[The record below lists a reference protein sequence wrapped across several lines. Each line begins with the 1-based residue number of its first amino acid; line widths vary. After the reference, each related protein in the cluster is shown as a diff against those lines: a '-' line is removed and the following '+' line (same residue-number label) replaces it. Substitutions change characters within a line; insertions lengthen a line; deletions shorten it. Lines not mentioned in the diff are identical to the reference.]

1 MLHSQVPVNSLECA
15 ADSSAESCRRV
26 AACNKFA
33 VALVLSALLILA
45 TPSFAFADVRNSDV
59 ISGLTVQQ
67 RGLAAAS
74 CPNIVANHAIV
85 VSDDGTV
92 YFERDADLQVQI
104 ASVTKTMSA
113 IVALENGDLKN
124 TQITVSKNAAS
135 IGESSAMLQ
144 AGDVMDLESAL
155 KAMMICSG
163 NDAATA
169 IAESMG
175 AQVKQNLNEAGDPNV
190 PDDPFEA
197 FVYAMNK
204 KAKNLGMTDSLFAN
218 PHGLDFDQYSAD
230 MHCSARDVAIMAA
243 EAMKDGTFRSIVS
256 TESTTIQVQRNGA
269 SADVALSS
277 TDVLLGEYEGACGI
291 KTGYTDKAG
300 ECFAGAVER
309 NGKTLYAI
317 VLDSSTESQRFVD
330 AKALDEWVYTN
341 TIDYPLV
348 HSSETSTYTD
358 SKGNSVTVPVVANVS
373 HTGWMDKTF
382 KATLKDPEATV
393 SVFTL
398 DGNISQEVTYDS
410 VSGDVSPGQKVGT
423 VTFYQH
429 NEVVAQQDLVAAESC
444 SAPNLIEGIGIW
456 WDRLWKGFSGE
467 QTQAESTLVSTT
479 PLIYGANA
487 EQSTN

>member
-1 MLHSQVPVNSLECA
+1 MQLLSTLGNSLNRA
-15 ADSSAESCRRV
+15 IVHSRHDSVGLHAPT
-26 AACNKFA
+26 F
-33 VALVLSALLILA
+33 VLTAALLLLLCSPA
-45 TPSFAFADVRNSDV
+45 SAFADVRNSDV
-59 ISGLTVQQ
+59 VSGLTVQQ

-85 VSDDGTV
+85 VADDGTV
-92 YFERDADLQVQI
+92 YFERDADTQVQI

-124 TQITVSKNAAS
+124 TTITVSKNAAS

-144 AGDVMDLESAL
+144 AGDTMDLESAL

-190 PDDPFEA
+190 PEDPFQA

-218 PHGLDFDQYSAD
+218 PHGLDFDSYDAD
-230 MHCSARDVAIMAA
+230 MHCSARDVATMAA
-243 EAMKDGTFRSIVS
+243 EAMKNDTFRSIVS

-269 SADVALSS
+269 SADVSLSS

-317 VLDSSTESQRFVD
+317 VLGSSTESQRFVD
-330 AKALDEWVYTN
+330 AKTLDEWVFSN
-341 TIDYPLV
+341 TIDYSLV
-348 HSSETSTYTD
+348 HSSETSSYQD
-358 SKGNSVTVPVVANVS
+358 SKGNTVTVPVVANVS
-373 HTGWMDKTF
+373 HTGWLDKTF
-382 KATLKDPEATV
+382 KATLKDPDATV
-393 SVFTL
+393 NVFTL
-398 DGNISQEVTYDS
+398 DGNISQEITYDS
-410 VSGDVSPGQKVGT
+410 VSGDVTPGQKVGT

-444 SAPNLIEGIGIW
+444 PAPNLIEGVGIW
-456 WDRLWKGFSGE
+456 WERLLKGFSGE
-467 QTQAESTLVSTT
+467 QTQAESTIVNST

-487 EQSTN
+487 TEATD

>member
-1 MLHSQVPVNSLECA
+1 MQPLSTSDEMPNRTSVRSRLHFAGCHALSFAAAISLFLLLCSP
-15 ADSSAESCRRV
+15 SS
-26 AACNKFA
+26 
-33 VALVLSALLILA
+33 
-45 TPSFAFADVRNSDV
+45 AFADVRNSDAV
-59 ISGLTVQQ
+59 SGLTVQQ

-92 YFERDADLQVQI
+92 YFERDADTQVQI

-124 TQITVSKNAAS
+124 TTITVSKNAAS

-144 AGDVMDLESAL
+144 AGDTMDLESAL

-190 PDDPFEA
+190 PDDPFQA

-218 PHGLDFDQYSAD
+218 PHGLDFDSYDAD
-230 MHCSARDVAIMAA
+230 MHCSARDVATMAA
-243 EAMKDGTFRSIVS
+243 EAMKNETFRSIVS
-256 TESTTIQVQRNGA
+256 TESATIQVQRSGS
-269 SADVALSS
+269 SADVSLSS

-330 AKALDEWVYTN
+330 AKTLDEWVYSN

-348 HSSETSTYTD
+348 HSSEKASYQD
-358 SKGNSVTVPVVANVS
+358 SKGNTVTVPVVANVS
-373 HTGWMDKTF
+373 HTGWLDKTF
-382 KATLKDPEATV
+382 KATLKDPDATV
-393 SVFTL
+393 NVFTL
-398 DGNISQEVTYDS
+398 DGNISQEITYDS
-410 VSGDVSPGQKVGT
+410 VSGDVVPGQKVGT

-444 SAPNLIEGIGIW
+444 SAPNLIEGVGIW
-456 WDRLWKGFSGE
+456 WERLLKGFSGE
-467 QTQAESTLVSTT
+467 QTQAESSIVNST

-487 EQSTN
+487 TETTN

>member
-1 MLHSQVPVNSLECA
+1 MQAMGLLSTSDEKHYLPIVHLQLRTSTLRA
-15 ADSSAESCRRV
+15 LAFTV
-26 AACNKFA
+26 AA
-33 VALVLSALLILA
+33 ALALLLGSPSLA
-45 TPSFAFADVRNSDV
+45 CADVRNSDV
-59 ISGLTVQQ
+59 VSGLTVQQ
-67 RGLAAAS
+67 RGLAATS

-92 YFERDADLQVQI
+92 YFERDADSQVQI

-124 TQITVSKNAAS
+124 TTITVSKNAAS

-144 AGDVMDLESAL
+144 TGDSMDLESAL

-175 AQVKQNLNEAGDPNV
+175 AQVKQNLNDAGDPNV

-218 PHGLDFDQYSAD
+218 PHGLDFDSYEAD
-230 MHCSARDVAIMAA
+230 MHCSARDVSIMAA
-243 EAMKDGTFRSIVS
+243 EAMKNDTFRSIVA

-269 SADVALSS
+269 TADVALSS
-277 TDVLLGEYEGACGI
+277 TDVLLGEYDGACGI

-317 VLDSSTESQRFVD
+317 VLDSSSESQRFVD
-330 AKALDEWVYTN
+330 AKTLDEWVYSN
-341 TIDYPLV
+341 TIDYPLI
-348 HSSETSTYTD
+348 HSSETSSYQD
-358 SKGNSVTVPVVANVS
+358 NKGNTVTVPVVANVS
-373 HTGWMDKTF
+373 HTGWLDKTF
-382 KATLKDPEATV
+382 KATLKDPDATV
-393 SVFTL
+393 NVFTL
-398 DGNISQEVTYDS
+398 DGNISQEITYDS

-444 SAPNLIEGIGIW
+444 AAPNLIEGVGIW
-456 WDRLWKGFSGE
+456 WERLLKGFSGE
-467 QTQAESTLVSTT
+467 QTQAESTVVNTT

-487 EQSTN
+487 TETTN